1 MSDLK
6 EAIKDYLALR
16 RGLGFKLK
24 KHTRFLEEFA
34 AFLRKAGKS
43 TITSRLALQ
52 WATEPQHI
60 KPCEWAARLSAVRLF
75 ARYLSA
81 FDPRTE
87 IPPQGLLPYR
97 TQRAKPYIYSDGEIR
112 LLLEAAKAM
121 PATHSLQPWTYHC
134 LFGLLAVTGL
144 RISEALNLRVSDVD
158 WTEGIL
164 TIRHSKFGKSRL
176 IPLHE
181 SSIKIL
187 SEYGVRR
194 DRLFAHRKSPYF
206 FCSRFD
212 GRLDEGQVRRTFYK
226 VSRQI
231 GIRAAAASR
240 GPRLHDF
247 RHRFAVETLL
257 RWHRNG
263 DDVQRRLPILSTYL
277 GHAHVSDT
285 YWYVTATPELMAAVC
300 QRLEKRWEAIS

>member
-1 MSDLK
+1 MNDLK
-6 EAIKDYLALR
+6 EAIKDYLTLR

-24 KHTRFLEEFA
+24 KHTRFLQEFA
-34 AFLRKAGKS
+34 SFLQRTDES

-60 KPCEWAARLSAVRLF
+60 KPCEWAARLSAVRSF

-81 FDPRTE
+81 LDPRTE

-97 TQRAKPYIYSDGEIR
+97 TLRAKPYIYSDEQIR
-112 LLLEAAKAM
+112 QLLEAAQTM

-144 RISEALNLRVSDVD
+144 RISEALNLTVTDVD
-158 WTEGIL
+158 WSESIL

-176 IPLHE
+176 IPLHA

-194 DRLFAHRKSPYF
+194 DRLFTHRKSPYF

-212 GRLDEGQVRRTFYK
+212 GRLDEGQVRRTFYT

-231 GIRAAAASR
+231 GIREASASR

-263 DDVQRRLPILSTYL
+263 EDVQRRLPILSTYL

-285 YWYVTATPELMAAVC
+285 YWYVTATPELMEAVC
-300 QRLEKRWEAIS
+300 QRLEKRWEAS

>member
-1 MSDLK
+1 MNELK

-34 AFLRKAGKS
+34 SFLQKADES
-43 TITSRLALQ
+43 TVTSRLALQ

-60 KPCEWAARLSAVRLF
+60 KPSEWAARLSVVRSF

-81 FDPRTE
+81 FDPSTE

-97 TQRAKPYIYSDGEIR
+97 TQRAKPYIYSDREIHQ
-112 LLLEAAKAM
+112 LLEAAQTM

-176 IPLHE
+176 IPLHA

-187 SEYGVRR
+187 SEYGARR
-194 DRLFAHRKSPYF
+194 DRLFTHRKSPYF

-212 GRLDEGQVRRTFYK
+212 GRLDEGQVRRTFYR
-226 VSRQI
+226 VSRKI
-231 GIRAAAASR
+231 GIREASASH

-285 YWYVTATPELMAAVC
+285 CWYVTATPELMEAVC
-300 QRLEKRWEAIS
+300 RRLEKRWEAI

>member
-1 MSDLK
+1 MNDLE
-6 EAIKDYLALR
+6 EAIKDYLVLR

-34 AFLRKAGKS
+34 LFLQGTGES

-52 WATEPQHI
+52 WAIEPQHI
-60 KPCEWAARLSAVRLF
+60 KPCEWAARLSAVRSF

-97 TQRAKPYIYSDGEIR
+97 TQRAKPYIYSDEQIR
-112 LLLEAAKAM
+112 QLLEAAQNM
-121 PATHSLQPWTYHC
+121 PATHSLQPWTYYC

-144 RISEALNLRVSDVD
+144 RISEALNLRVTDVD
-158 WTEGIL
+158 FTDGIL

-176 IPLHE
+176 IPLHG

-194 DRLFAHRKSPYF
+194 DRLFTYRKSPYF
-206 FCSRFD
+206 FCSRCD
-212 GRLDEGQVRRTFYK
+212 GRLDEGQVRRTFYT

-231 GIRAAAASR
+231 GIREASASR

-263 DDVQRRLPILSTYL
+263 DDVQRRLPMLSTYL

-285 YWYVTATPELMAAVC
+285 YWYLTATPELMEAVC
-300 QRLEKRWEAIS
+300 HRLEMRWEAI

>member
-1 MSDLK
+1 MNDLK
-6 EAIKDYLALR
+6 EVIKDYLALR

-34 AFLRKAGKS
+34 SFLQRTDES

-60 KPCEWAARLSAVRLF
+60 KPCEWAARLSVVRSF
-75 ARYLSA
+75 ARYMSA

-87 IPPQGLLPYR
+87 IPPQGLLPYG
-97 TQRAKPYIYSDGEIR
+97 TQRAKPYIYSDEQIR
-112 LLLEAAKAM
+112 QLLEAAQNM
-121 PATHSLQPWTYHC
+121 PATHGLQPWTYHC

-144 RISEALNLRVSDVD
+144 RISEALNLRVTDVD
-158 WTEGIL
+158 WPEGIL
-164 TIRHSKFGKSRL
+164 TIRHAKFGKSRL
-176 IPLHE
+176 IPLHA

-194 DRLFAHRKSPYF
+194 DRLFTHRKSPYF
-206 FCSRFD
+206 FCSRYD
-212 GRLDEGQVRRTFYK
+212 GRLDEGQVRRTFHT

-231 GIRAAAASR
+231 GIRGASCSR

-263 DDVQRRLPILSTYL
+263 DDVQRRLPVLSTYL

-285 YWYVTATPELMAAVC
+285 YWYVTATPELMEAVS
-300 QRLEKRWEAIS
+300 QRLEKRWEAI

>member
-1 MSDLK
+1 MNDLK

-24 KHTRFLEEFA
+24 KHPRFLEEFA
-34 AFLRKAGKS
+34 SFLQRTDES

-60 KPCEWAARLSAVRLF
+60 QPCEWAARLSAVRSF

-87 IPPQGLLPYR
+87 IPLQGLLPYR
-97 TQRAKPYIYSDGEIR
+97 AQRVKPYIYSDEQIGQ
-112 LLLEAAKAM
+112 LLKAAQNM

-144 RISEALNLRVSDVD
+144 RISEALNLRVTDVD

-164 TIRHSKFGKSRL
+164 AIRHSKFGKSRL
-176 IPLHE
+176 IPLHA

-194 DRLFAHRKSPYF
+194 DRLFTHRKSPYF
-206 FCSRFD
+206 FCSRCD
-212 GRLDEGQVRRTFYK
+212 GRLDEGQVRRTFYA

-231 GIRAAAASR
+231 GIREASASR
-240 GPRLHDF
+240 QLAAGRACMTF
-247 RHRFAVETLL
+247 VTVL
-257 RWHRNG
+257 RSR
-263 DDVQRRLPILSTYL
+263 P
-277 GHAHVSDT
+277 
-285 YWYVTATPELMAAVC
+285 C
-300 QRLEKRWEAIS
+300 

>member
-1 MSDLK
+1 MNDLK
-6 EAIKDYLALR
+6 EVIKDYLALR

-34 AFLRKAGKS
+34 SFLQRTDES

-60 KPCEWAARLSAVRLF
+60 KPCEWAARLSAVRSF
-75 ARYLSA
+75 ARYVSA

-97 TQRAKPYIYSDGEIR
+97 TQRAKPYIYSDEQIR
-112 LLLEAAKAM
+112 QLLEAAQNM

-144 RISEALNLRVSDVD
+144 RISEALNLRVTDID
-158 WTEGIL
+158 WSEGIL

-176 IPLHE
+176 IPLHA

-194 DRLFAHRKSPYF
+194 DRLFTHRKSPYF
-206 FCSRFD
+206 FCSRYD
-212 GRLDEGQVRRTFYK
+212 GRLDEGQVRRTFYT

-231 GIRAAAASR
+231 GIRGASCSR

-263 DDVQRRLPILSTYL
+263 DDVQRRLPVLSTYL

-285 YWYVTATPELMAAVC
+285 YWYVTATPELMEAVS
-300 QRLEKRWEAIS
+300 QRLEKRWEAI